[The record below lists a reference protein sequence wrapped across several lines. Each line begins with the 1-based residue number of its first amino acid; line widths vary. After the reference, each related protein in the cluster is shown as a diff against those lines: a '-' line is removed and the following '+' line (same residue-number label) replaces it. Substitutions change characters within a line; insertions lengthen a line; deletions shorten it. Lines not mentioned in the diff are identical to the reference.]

1 MTQADNMKNKKANI
15 WLRAILVCA
24 SLALAFGAGIYVTS
38 LLEPKADTIQNKTDN
53 EKEVTEGENESVT
66 SSEESGTDEDEFE
79 LPIVDADSNT
89 DNPDDFTVS
98 SEDVEI
104 DISGYE
110 PVETP
115 EPVSSD
121 TEEQPASSG
130 SEEQPASSEAW
141 DEDDELPEV
150 PVYTAP

>member
-1 MTQADNMKNKKANI
+1 MTQADNMNNKKANI

-53 EKEVTEGENESVT
+53 EKEVTEGGNESVT
-66 SSEESGTDEDEFE
+66 SSEESGTEEDEFE
-79 LPIVDADSNT
+79 LPIVDVDSNT

-98 SEDVEI
+98 SDDVEI

-130 SEEQPASSEAW
+130 SEEQPASTEAW

>member
-1 MTQADNMKNKKANI
+1 M
-15 WLRAILVCA
+15 
-24 SLALAFGAGIYVTS
+24 
-38 LLEPKADTIQNKTDN
+38 
-53 EKEVTEGENESVT
+53 TEGGNESVT
-66 SSEESGTDEDEFE
+66 SSEESGTEEDEFE

-98 SEDVEI
+98 SDDVEI
-104 DISGYE
+104 DISGY
-110 PVETP
+110 

-130 SEEQPASSEAW
+130 SEEQPASSETW

>member
-1 MTQADNMKNKKANI
+1 MKNRKTNGLLKV
-15 WLRAILVCA
+15 ILVCV
-24 SLALAFGAGIYVTS
+24 SLVLAFGAGIYVTS
-38 LLEPKADTIQNKTDN
+38 LLEPKADTVQNKTDN
-53 EKEVTEGENESVT
+53 EKEMTDGGNESVT
-66 SSEESGTDEDEFE
+66 SSGESSTDEDDYE

-89 DNPDDFTVS
+89 DNPEDFTVS
-98 SEDVEI
+98 SDDVEV